1 MAIWPWALGR
11 KSISPRISRFS
22 SDCFERIALRRQ
34 CRQPLVRIKEPNCPI
49 LASANHASTNE
60 IRIGQRQA
68 LFFEVPDEKSKMRE
82 FFLLVPDMGTLL

>member
-1 MAIWPWALGR
+1 LAVGARPQVNISSQL
-11 KSISPRISRFS
+11 SIQQRLLRADRPR
-22 SDCFERIALRRQ
+22 
-34 CRQPLVRIKEPNCPI
+34 RQPLVRIKEPNCPI